1 MQHLF
6 PHMPPPHIGPY
17 GPVWA
22 HTSQGRAHK
31 GHESILRIH
40 IFREQIISYLLVAR
54 SEAKIFTNPCI
65 KPRPIHS
72 HMYLARRP
80 PADRRFFFASNLI
93 SYLLVARSEA
103 KSSQIHVKPRPIL
116 SHMYLLQSW
125 GGGGWGGGVDG
136 RGAAT

>member
-1 MQHLF
+1 MEHLF

-54 SEAKIFTNPCI
+54 SEAKIFTNPCV
-65 KPRPIHS
+65 KPRPIPS
-72 HMYLARRP
+72 HMYLAHRP
-80 PADRRFFFASNLI
+80 PSGRRFFFANNLI
-93 SYLLVARSEA
+93 SYLIVARSERQVHA
-103 KSSQIHVKPRPIL
+103 TCESLLLPLPWL
-116 SHMYLLQSW
+116 STGLST
-125 GGGGWGGGVDG
+125 GIP
-136 RGAAT
+136 